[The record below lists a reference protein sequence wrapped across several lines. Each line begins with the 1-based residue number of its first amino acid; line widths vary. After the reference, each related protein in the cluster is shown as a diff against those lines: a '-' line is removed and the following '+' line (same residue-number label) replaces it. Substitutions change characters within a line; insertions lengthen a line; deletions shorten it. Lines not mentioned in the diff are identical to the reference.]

1 MKRSTCDMGRIL
13 MKRHA
18 TLLAVLLLGSLLAG
32 CGGGGTSPTTP
43 PPTPTPQA
51 IQMTGAWHTQAS
63 NGNFIEFN
71 AHQTGSTFTATQVA
85 IINVK
90 FNDST
95 NSYTN
100 ATWRPEDCAAGPYSL
115 TGTVDNASNTV
126 KFTVQETGAQLTAT
140 STMGTG
146 PEAGVLNGTYNDP
159 PCNISN
165 GTFIAGQPSSLAGS
179 YVNTCNFNP
188 CGTAD
193 PSLTLK
199 VAQDSSYH
207 LTITGSDTKDGSF
220 TLSGTAIGSTMW
232 VSGVI
237 SGQNVSWY
245 GWHYSAQ
252 DVNLQEIFVIDA
264 ATNSPVAT
272 VQGCITGTSCTL
284 RPL

>member
-1 MKRSTCDMGRIL
+1 MKRTSSLFVIALIC
-13 MKRHA
+13 
-18 TLLAVLLLGSLLAG
+18 SLLAG
-32 CGGGGTSPTTP
+32 CGGGGSSQTT

-63 NGNFIEFN
+63 DGNFIEFN
-71 AHQTGSTFTATQVA
+71 AHQTGSTFTASQVA
-85 IINVK
+85 VINAK

-95 NSYTN
+95 KSYTN
-100 ATWRPEDCAAGPYSL
+100 ATWKPQDCAPGPYSL
-115 TGTVDNASNTV
+115 TGTVDNSTGTV

-146 PEAGVLNGTYNDP
+146 PEAGVLKGTYNDP

-165 GTFIAGQPSSLAGS
+165 GTFLATQTSSLAGNYS
-179 YVNTCNFNP
+179 NTCNFNP

-199 VAQDSSYH
+199 LAQDSSYH

-220 TLSGTAIGSTMW
+220 TLSGNAIGSTMW

-245 GWHYSAQ
+245 GWHYAAQ
-252 DVNLQEIFVIDA
+252 DVNLQEIFIIDA
-264 ATNSPVAT
+264 DTNAPVAT
-272 VQGCITGTSCTL
+272 VQGCINGTSCTP